1 MPFPQKVLVSWS
13 LSHGTAPFHS
23 YNLPLPFTLSYM
35 STIESHQVLKSIPSA
50 IIMARATIS
59 NLDPSNGLFNELS
72 MSILEVTVYPEFKVI
87 FLEHGSDYMPFLLK
101 LCTVIGPSDLATDH
115 FFSLALPHLAR
126 SPSLFCSAFHPHSP
140 SSSSSGKSCTLLPQ
154 DLYTCCLFPQPR
166 MSHISSSLLPG

>member
-50 IIMARATIS
+50 IILARATIS

-140 SSSSSGKSCTLLPQ
+140 SSSS
-154 DLYTCCLFPQPR
+154 
-166 MSHISSSLLPG
+166 